1 MTTLF
6 VLRPSTVDPK
16 ELRDCALRLVRNTV
30 YQKQAK
36 CEEAPIITDCLTA
49 IHYIFQKALHTH
61 IPITYIGDMPRQLVS
76 YSAWRP
82 LNIKRE
88 EARCGDLF
96 FVQKLGKKS
105 LITHVA
111 MFLDPDTLFHSNY
124 DAQTAI
130 VENFEDFQKR
140 YNQSLNFRRAVRY
153 IDSRSMVKR
162 DEEKGCFI
170 QDSR

>member
-1 MTTLF
+1 MLF
-6 VLRPSTVDPK
+6 ILRPSYADPVK
-16 ELRDCALRLVRNTV
+16 LSDCALRLVDNTV

-36 CEEAPIITDCLTA
+36 CEDAPIKTDCLTS
-49 IHYIFQKALHTH
+49 IHYIFKTALRTH
-61 IPITYIGDMPRQLVS
+61 IPVTYIGNMPRQLVS
-76 YSAWRP
+76 YSSWRP

-96 FVQKLGKKS
+96 FVQKLGKER

-111 MFLDPDTLFHSNY
+111 MFLDPDTLFHANY
-124 DAQTAI
+124 DAQTA
-130 VENFEDFQKR
+130 VAENFEEFQKR

-153 IDSRSMVKR
+153 IDSRSTAKR

-170 QDSR
+170 QDRF